1 MKDSDIAA
9 AIRQVYPK
17 HSKQAYSLAKRT
29 PETGVMLCYKA
40 EMIKQ
45 ALLEQKPKRAPRP
58 GSYQMR
64 ARLPKT
70 LEDRV
75 KAKAAAQATTINA
88 VIVMLLT
95 QWVGESA

>member
-9 AIRQVYPK
+9 EIRKTFPK
-17 HSKQAYSLAKRT
+17 HSKACYSAAKRT
-29 PETGVMLCYKA
+29 NETGVMLCYKA
-40 EMIKQ
+40 EMIRQ

-58 GSYQMR
+58 GTYQMR
-64 ARLPKT
+64 ARLPKA

-75 KAKAAAQATTINA
+75 KAKAASQATTINA

-95 QWVGESA
+95 QWVEAV